1 MPVKSLAVCNFT
13 RILYKTCPWFVEEG
27 DLSQV
32 RWRPVGR
39 ELQNAGVKEGVIRLW
54 YLIDTALR
62 SEDDQ
67 IGELLDEG
75 SELLEELSED
85 SHDSSEKGDNI
96 EEQRME
102 AIGGARPK
110 AKHPQM
116 LGSLPLYPELPLMP
130 SAPPY
135 EPPHHPMCCCCF
147 AGNASSEMRPIVLE
161 SGPEKQTRR
170 QILENESAR
179 NDNEAAFFI
188 NTGDSTPHP
197 PRCLKPNWAEFFNP
211 HQIFPVTE
219 DRQGNRGWTLVD
231 FTALKELQKA
241 VTLYGPHGNFTKA
254 ILGTLGTQGLVPE
267 DWRNVCKAVLSGGDY
282 LLWSAAY
289 RELACT
295 QAAQNRA
302 DGQPAWNEDMLNGEG
317 AFHAEAVQ
325 ARCPWEV
332 LQQIRD
338 IALRAWKVVPK
349 KGEVKHSLTKIIQG
363 PTEPY
368 ADFINHL
375 YEAAGNLFESPEE
388 AAPLLRRLAYE
399 NANKTCRSVLRP
411 WQHKDIPTFLKICRD
426 VMDDVASGA
435 HAAMAMAKAN
445 RVSDHKCFAC
455 GQPRHVKKEC
465 RQHKPNKRQPGLCPK
480 CGKGNHWAS
489 DCYSKTDRAGNPI
502 PQESKNGRGAPAH
515 RGLKQNW
522 VRQQSKKGDQEQ

>member
-1 MPVKSLAVCNFT
+1 MHVKSVAVCNFT
-13 RILYKTCPWFVEEG
+13 RILYETCPWFVEEG

-32 RWRPVGR
+32 QWRRVGR
-39 ELQNAGVKEGVIRLW
+39 ELRNAGVKEGVIHLW

-75 SELLEELSED
+75 SELLEELSEH

-96 EEQRME
+96 EEQSME
-102 AIGGARPK
+102 ASGGARPK

-135 EPPHHPMCCCCF
+135 EPPHHPMRCCCF
-147 AGNASSEMRPIVLE
+147 AGNASREMRPIVLE

-170 QILENESAR
+170 QILENESA
-179 NDNEAAFFI
+179 
-188 NTGDSTPHP
+188 
-197 PRCLKPNWAEFFNP
+197 L
-211 HQIFPVTE
+211 TE
-219 DRQGNRGWTLVD
+219 DRQGNRGWTPVD
-231 FTALKELQKA
+231 FTSLKEWQKA
-241 VTLYGPHGNFTKA
+241 VTLYGPHANFTKA
-254 ILGTLGTQGLVPE
+254 ILGTLDTQGLVPE
-267 DWRNVCKAVLSGGDY
+267 DWRNFCKAVLSGGDH

-289 RELACT
+289 RELART

-302 DGQPAWNEDMLNGEG
+302 DGQPAWNEDMLNREG
-317 AFHAEAVQ
+317 AFHAEPVQ
-325 ARCPWEV
+325 ARCPREV

-368 ADFINHL
+368 ADFINRL
-375 YEAAGNLFESPEE
+375 YEAAGNVLESPEE

-399 NANKTCRSVLRP
+399 NANKTCRCVLRP
-411 WQHKDIPTFLKICRD
+411 WQHKDIPTFMKICRD

-445 RVSDHKCFAC
+445 RASDRKCFTC
-455 GQPRHVKKEC
+455 GQPGHVKNEC

-515 RGLKQNW
+515 WGLKQN
-522 VRQQSKKGDQEQ
+522 